1 MFKKMS
7 IDLVVLTDQATT
19 NLKVAKPQV
28 GHVQPEIDDANLR
41 IYAPNEKEACSVR
54 VSVV

>member
-28 GHVQPEIDDANLR
+28 GHVHPEIDDANLR